1 VGHLDKTYVYP
12 GGAYDLEALFAL
24 DDVTD
29 AVRAYL
35 PSIPAKV
42 ADLQGM
48 LDGPCPADRIGKQ
61 CSSPYRC
68 GFFGHCHA
76 FMPAFPVTELP
87 YLSEKGLTALLDDEL
102 YCILEVPLDHTA
114 LSAKQ
119 REACAVIQSGEMLLL
134 GDLAATLERLI
145 YPVHCLDFE
154 TFKPALP
161 LYPGTHVHQSIPF
174 QWSDHML
181 CEDGDMEH
189 REFLFEGDGD
199 PRPHFLASLMKA
211 VDGEGSV
218 VVYSGYENSQLE
230 ALARDFPQYQEP
242 VAAIQRRLF
251 DLEKEVVKQHVRH
264 PDFHAFTSIKY
275 VGPALVDDLSYGGLA
290 IQNGDAAMM
299 RYEAV
304 AAGRVPADE
313 RQRILDDLR
322 AYCGTDTMALVKLLE
337 RFREL
342 AE

>member
-1 VGHLDKTYVYP
+1 
-12 GGAYDLEALFAL
+12 
-24 DDVTD
+24 
-29 AVRAYL
+29 
-35 PSIPAKV
+35 
-42 ADLQGM
+42 M
-48 LDGPCPADRIGKQ
+48 
-61 CSSPYRC
+61 
-68 GFFGHCHA
+68 
-76 FMPAFPVTELP
+76 
-87 YLSEKGLTALLDDEL
+87 
-102 YCILEVPLDHTA
+102 PLDHTA

-134 GDLAATLERLI
+134 GDLAATLERLV

-154 TFKPALP
+154 TFKSALP

-174 QWSDHML
+174 QWSDHVL

-199 PRPHFLASLMKA
+199 PRPHFLASLMNA

-230 ALARDFPQYQEP
+230 ALAGDFPQYQEP
-242 VAAIQRRLF
+242 LAGVQRRLF

-290 IQNGDAAMM
+290 IQNGDVAMLS
-299 RYEAV
+299 YEAV
-304 AAGRVPADE
+304 AAGRVTADE

-322 AYCGTDTMALVKLLE
+322 AYRDTDTMALVKLLE